1 MKSIAVAKSSMRYFT
16 GAGIQLGQ
24 RISILSELL
33 STKEEPP
40 RIWYNQSF
48 PTTPRLLESL
58 RACVLEA
65 QEHLETFFD
74 RKDHVMEVVHM
85 HFNFMQLN
93 WVLRFIHVSV
103 VFFLHNFSVWRP

>member
-1 MKSIAVAKSSMRYFT
+1 MQELTLKSITVAKNAMRYFSGT
-16 GAGIQLGQ
+16 GAQLGQ

-58 RACVLEA
+58 RVCVLEA

-74 RKDHVMEVVHM
+74 RKDHVMEVCVYI
-85 HFNFMQLN
+85 NNLI
-93 WVLRFIHVSV
+93 LA
-103 VFFLHNFSVWRP
+103 